1 MSHRVE
7 EPAWYSLGVASPHP
21 DMLNVRILC
30 FPSGL
35 FWKLF
40 IKIHGLVSLL
50 SFIRAF
56 QNVILELTFTGC
68 ENVFWKGGLWQVY
81 SEDWLKIERSGKG
94 VLHSHIFLWEMCSVL
109 CSYVSVAPIPSETS
123 RMSFAIRIERYKEY
137 ARWRD
142 AAVCAQ
148 HIISQSLMRFLKG
161 RDNS

>member
-7 EPAWYSLGVASPHP
+7 ELAWYSLGVASPHP
-21 DMLNVRILC
+21 AMLNVRILC

-68 ENVFWKGGLWQVY
+68 ENVFWKGRLWQVY

-94 VLHSHIFLWEMCSVL
+94 VLHSHIFHWEMCSVL
-109 CSYVSVAPIPSETS
+109 CSYMFLWPQFLQKLLEWALLSELSGTKS
-123 RMSFAIRIERYKEY
+123 MHVGEMQLFARSISF
-137 ARWRD
+137 
-142 AAVCAQ
+142 
-148 HIISQSLMRFLKG
+148 HSL
-161 RDNS
+161 